1 MQYVSGQCK
10 KQHLINYFSM
20 GSTDNDIYIMIITV
34 TVVLLLLL
42 IFIVS
47 FLFIYRSRQVRHLL
61 EIESVRE
68 KYMQEILKT
77 ELEIKEQTMKN
88 ISEEIHDNVG
98 QILSLVVL
106 NLSQIDP
113 NDSDAAVKIERGTR
127 LVQKAIGDLRNLSK
141 TLNSDNIASLGLMA
155 IIKSEL
161 EMLEKTGRY
170 KTALT
175 LSGEEKRVDGN
186 KELVLYRII
195 QESLN
200 NIIKHARAQCI
211 NVFLGFD
218 NNKLLL
224 EISDDGTG
232 FDINNIETKSIYKN
246 GSGINNMKKR
256 AGLIG
261 LSFSIKSTSA
271 EGTTIS
277 MTMPLTD

>member
-1 MQYVSGQCK
+1 
-10 KQHLINYFSM
+10 M

-47 FLFIYRSRQVRHLL
+47 FLFIYRSRQVRHLM
-61 EIESVRE
+61 EMESVRE

-88 ISEEIHDNVG
+88 ISDEIHDNVG
-98 QILSLVVL
+98 QVLSLVVL
-106 NLSQIDP
+106 NLSQVEIKA
-113 NDSDAAVKIERGTR
+113 SDVSGKIERTMI

-141 TLNSDNIASLGLMA
+141 TLNSENIASLGLTA

-170 KTALT
+170 QTTLK
-175 LSGEEKRVDGN
+175 LSGEEKRLDGN
-186 KELVLYRII
+186 KELVMYRII

-200 NIIKHARAQCI
+200 NIIKHARARSI
-211 NVFLGFD
+211 NVSLGFD
-218 NNKLLL
+218 TNKLLL
-224 EISDDGTG
+224 EITDDGIG
-232 FDINNIETKSIYKN
+232 FDLNNAGEKDIYKN
-246 GSGINNMKKR
+246 GAGLNNMKKR

-261 LSFSIKSTSA
+261 SSFGIKSAPSK
-271 EGTTIS
+271 GTTIFMS
-277 MTMPLTD
+277 MPLAE